1 MTVAREYDRGL
12 PRVWV
17 HGSDLNQVWT
27 NLIDNAIDAM
37 DGRGELVLRTS
48 SHGDHVVVEI
58 TDSGPGIP
66 PDVRARLFDLF
77 YTTKPQGQGTGLGLH
92 IVYNIIQKHHGQI
105 DVDSRPGATTFRVT
119 LPVELAR
126 RAG

>member
-1 MTVAREYDRGL
+1 
-12 PRVWV
+12 
-17 HGSDLNQVWT
+17 
-27 NLIDNAIDAM
+27 M
-37 DGRGELVLRTS
+37 DGRGEMVLRTS
-48 SHGDHVVVEI
+48 SRGDHVIVEI

-66 PDVRARLFDLF
+66 PDVRAHLFELF

-92 IVYNIIQKHHGQI
+92 IVYNIVQKHRGQI
-105 DVDSRPGATTFRVT
+105 DVDSRPGATTFRVM